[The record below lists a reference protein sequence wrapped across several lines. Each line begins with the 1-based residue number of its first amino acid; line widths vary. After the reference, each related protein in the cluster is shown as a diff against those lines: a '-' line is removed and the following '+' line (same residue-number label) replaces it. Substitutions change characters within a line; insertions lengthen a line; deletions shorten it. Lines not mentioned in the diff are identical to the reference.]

1 MCKVSVVIPHYNC
14 FQYIKE
20 AIDSV
25 KAQTYKNWEI
35 IIMDDGSTDISFEAL
50 KKLEEENIKVFSQK
64 NQGPA
69 AARNAAIALSCGK
82 YILPL
87 DADDKIAPTYMEK
100 AVPILENDPDI
111 GIVYCKAEKFGR
123 VNGYWDLPEYS
134 EELMVID
141 NIIFC
146 TAFFRKEDWEGVG
159 GFPVFARLGVEDY
172 AFWLKILSLGRKVVQ
187 IKEILFYYRIHE
199 TSRTSK
205 FFDDREGV
213 IKTYANIFRD
223 NIDFFARHAE
233 YLYTRK
239 MNKCGQCFFSTTP
252 RKLNPFLLED
262 DNIHFS
268 DIKRI
273 VARYIKKRWNKLT
286 KRG

>member
-1 MCKVSVVIPHYNC
+1 MIKVSIVIPNYNC

-20 AIDSV
+20 AIESV

-35 IIMDDGSTDISFEAL
+35 IIMDDGSTDVPFEEL

-111 GIVYCKAEKFGR
+111 GIVYCKAEKFGL

-134 EELMVID
+134 EELMAID

-146 TAFFRKEDWEGVG
+146 TAFFRKEDWKRVG
-159 GFPVFARLGVEDY
+159 GFPSYARLGVEDY

-187 IKEILFYYRIHE
+187 IKEILFYYRILKS
-199 TSRTSK
+199 SRTTK
-205 FFDDREGV
+205 FMADREGI
-213 IKTYANIFRD
+213 IKTYADIFRD

-233 YLYTRK
+233 FLYK
-239 MNKCGQCFFSTTP
+239 LKLNKCDQCIFKTTP
-252 RKLNPFLLED
+252 KELNSFILQDE
-262 DNIHFS
+262 NIHFS
-268 DIKRI
+268 DIRRI
-273 VARYIKKRWNKLT
+273 IARYIKKKWRKLT

>member
-1 MCKVSVVIPHYNC
+1 MTKVSIVIPNYNC

-25 KAQTYKNWEI
+25 KAQTFEDWEI
-35 IIMDDGSTDISFEAL
+35 IIMDDGSTDVPFEEL
-50 KKLEEENIKVFSQK
+50 KKLEEENIKVFSQE

-69 AARNAAIALSCGK
+69 AARNAAIELSSGE

-87 DADDKIAPTYMEK
+87 DADDKIAPTYLEK
-100 AVPILENDPDI
+100 AIPILDENPDI

-123 VNGYWDLPEYS
+123 VNGYWALPEYS
-134 EELMVID
+134 EELMVIN

-146 TAFFRKEDWEGVG
+146 TAFFRKDDWKKVG

-172 AFWLKILSLGRKVVQ
+172 AFWLKLLSLGRKVVQ
-187 IKEILFYYRIHE
+187 INEILFYYRIHE
-199 TSRTSK
+199 SSRTTK
-205 FFDDREGV
+205 FINDKEGV
-213 IKTYANIFRD
+213 IRTYADIFRD
-223 NIDFFARHAE
+223 NIEFFTRHAE
-233 YLYTRK
+233 YWYRWKL
-239 MNKCGQCFFSTTP
+239 NKCGQCLFVSNP
-252 RKLNPFLLED
+252 RNINCFLLED
-262 DNIHFS
+262 ENIHFS

-273 VARYIKKRWNKLT
+273 ISRYIKTKWRKLT

>member
-25 KAQTYKNWEI
+25 KAQTYENWEI
-35 IIMDDGSTDISFEAL
+35 IIMDDGSTDTPFEEL
-50 KKLEEENIKVFSQK
+50 KKLEEENIKVFSQE

-100 AVPILENDPDI
+100 AIPILENDSDI

-146 TAFFRKEDWEGVG
+146 TAFFRKEDWERVG

-172 AFWLKILSLGRKVVQ
+172 AFWLKLLSLGRKVVQ
-187 IKEILFYYRIHE
+187 IKEVLFYYRILE
-199 TSRTSK
+199 TSRTTN
-205 FFDDREGV
+205 FFDNRKGV
-213 IKTYANIFRD
+213 IKTYADIFRD
-223 NIDFFARHAE
+223 NIDFFVRHAE
-233 YLYTRK
+233 FLYTHK
-239 MNKCGQCFFSTTP
+239 MNKCGQCFFATSP
-252 RKLNPFLLED
+252 RSLNCFLLED
-262 DNIHFS
+262 ENIHFS

-273 VARYIKKRWNKLT
+273 ISRYITKKWNKLT

>member
-1 MCKVSVVIPHYNC
+1 MCKVSVVIPHYNS

-25 KAQTYKNWEI
+25 KAQTYENWEI
-35 IIMDDGSTDISFEAL
+35 IIMDDGSTNVSFEEL
-50 KKLEEENIKVFSQK
+50 KKFEEDNIKVFSQE

-100 AVPILENDPDI
+100 AIPILENDSDI
-111 GIVYCKAEKFGR
+111 GIVYCRAEKFGR
-123 VNGYWDLPEYS
+123 VNGYWALPDYS

-146 TAFFRKEDWEGVG
+146 TAFFRKEDWARVG
-159 GFPVFARLGVEDY
+159 GFPIFARLGVEDY
-172 AFWLKILSLGRKVVQ
+172 AFWLKLLSLGRKVVQ
-187 IKEILFYYRIHE
+187 INEILFYYRILE
-199 TSRTSK
+199 ASRTTR
-205 FFDDREGV
+205 FMDDREGI
-213 IKTYANIFRD
+213 IKTYADIFRD

-233 YLYTRK
+233 YLYTQK
-239 MNKCGQCFFSTTP
+239 MNKCGQCFLAATP

-262 DNIHFS
+262 ENLHFS

-273 VARYIKKRWNKLT
+273 ISRYITKKWNKLT